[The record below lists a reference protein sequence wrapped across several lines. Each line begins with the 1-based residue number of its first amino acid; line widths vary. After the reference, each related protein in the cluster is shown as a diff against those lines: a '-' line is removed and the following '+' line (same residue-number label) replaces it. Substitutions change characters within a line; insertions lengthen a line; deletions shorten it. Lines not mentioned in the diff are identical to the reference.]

1 MGEVLGE
8 VVPLGIA
15 VAASPF
21 PIIPAVLLLFTA
33 RARASSLGLI
43 LGWTTGVMLAASVF
57 VVLATVVERAD
68 EPPSWASWVRVG
80 LGLLLIA
87 LGVRKWL
94 TRNEASDEPAWMQ
107 SIDELT
113 PRTAAR
119 LGFLLSAA
127 NPKVLMLT
135 AAAGLAIGSA
145 ELATAD
151 IVLGLVIFTAIA
163 ASTITL
169 PLLLNLVFGERIL
182 GPLGTVRQWLQ
193 RNNSAVMSV
202 VVVVIGSCLLAKGV
216 SGI

>member
-1 MGEVLGE
+1 
-8 VVPLGIA
+8 
-15 VAASPF
+15 
-21 PIIPAVLLLFTA
+21 
-33 RARASSLGLI
+33 
-43 LGWTTGVMLAASVF
+43 MLAASVF

-169 PLLLNLVFGERIL
+169 PLVLNLVFGERIL

-202 VVVVIGSCLLAKGV
+202 VVVVIGSYLLAKGV

>member
-8 VVPLGIA
+8 VVPLAIA

-21 PIIPAVLLLFTA
+21 PIIPAVLLLFTP
-33 RARASSLGLI
+33 RARAGSLGLI
-43 LGWTTGVMLAASVF
+43 LGWLGGVLLAAGAF
-57 VVLATVVERAD
+57 VLLATAIERTD
-68 EPPSWASWVRVG
+68 EPPSWASWVRIG

-94 TRNEASDEPAWMQ
+94 TRNRKGDEPAWMQ
-107 SIDELT
+107 SIEGLT

-145 ELATAD
+145 GLPTTE
-151 IVLGLVIFTAIA
+151 VLVGLFVFTAIA
-163 ASTITL
+163 ASTVTL
-169 PLLLNLVFGERIL
+169 PLLLYTVFGERIL
-182 GPLGTVRQWLQ
+182 VPLGRVRQWLQ
-193 RNNSAVMSV
+193 DNNAAVMAV
-202 VVVVIGSCLLAKGV
+202 VVVLIGGYLTAKGLAGV
-216 SGI
+216 

>member
-1 MGEVLGE
+1 MGDVLAE

-43 LGWTTGVMLAASVF
+43 LGWTIGVLLAAGVF
-57 VVLATVVERAD
+57 VGLATVVERAD
-68 EPPSWASWVRVG
+68 EPPSWASWVRIG
-80 LGLLLIA
+80 LGLLLIG
-87 LGVRKWL
+87 LGVRKWA
-94 TRNEASDEPAWMQ
+94 TRKDAGEDPAWMQ
-107 SIDELT
+107 SIDQLT

-135 AAAGLAIGSA
+135 AAAGLALGSA
-145 ELATAD
+145 DLATAD
-151 IVLGLVIFTAIA
+151 IVAGLAVFTAIA
-163 ASTITL
+163 ASTVTL
-169 PLLLNLVFGERIL
+169 PLLLNLLFGERIL
-182 GPLGTVRQWLQ
+182 GPLGRVRTWLQ
-193 RNNSAVMSV
+193 QHNTAVMAG
-202 VVVVIGSCLLAKGV
+202 VVVVIGGYLVVKGV